1 MDAARR
7 LACFVRLLAQLSE
20 GQTVRS
26 STIRRDEYDVDEDGG
41 QDGCGRL
48 LAQLLKQQTVGSC
61 SIRRDEYD
69 VDEDG
74 GEDAGGKDDRE

>member
-20 GQTVRS
+20 RQTVGS
-26 STIRRDEYDVDEDGG
+26 CTIQRDEYDVDEDGG

-48 LAQLLKQQTVGSC
+48 LAQLSERQTVGSC
-61 SIRRDEYD
+61 TIRRDEYD
-69 VDEDG
+69 VGEDG
-74 GEDAGGKDDRE
+74 GEDAGRKDDRE